1 MAFPTMA
8 RKQHEYRRS
17 RTPGTHLAAWFR
29 VPSDSMHIDYISGQ
43 RPLCD
48 ASCCRRPAVITSY
61 CRGCSY
67 RRRGLSQHTTDASGD
82 RTEDKIG
89 PTEQTEI
96 VKTPPGRAAGTNR
109 KTVLAGRPESAK
121 RFESPDTNRRSDSRR
136 PTRSENKTRRSADR
150 AQVQRADAATV
161 CGTRPPPTPIS
172 KFH

>member
-1 MAFPTMA
+1 MLLMAFPTLA
-8 RKQHEYRRS
+8 RKQHEYRRT

-67 RRRGLSQHTTDASGD
+67 RGGRGLSQHTTDASGD

-96 VKTPPGRAAGTNR
+96 VKTP
-109 KTVLAGRPESAK
+109 VGRPARTEK
-121 RFESPDTNRRSDSRR
+121 RFSSGDPNRQSDSSR
-136 PTRSENKTRRSADR
+136 PTRI
-150 AQVQRADAATV
+150 DAAIRVGRPDLKTKRVGRPTV
-161 CGTRPPPTPIS
+161 PKCKERMRPLCAELGPRQPR
-172 KFH
+172 